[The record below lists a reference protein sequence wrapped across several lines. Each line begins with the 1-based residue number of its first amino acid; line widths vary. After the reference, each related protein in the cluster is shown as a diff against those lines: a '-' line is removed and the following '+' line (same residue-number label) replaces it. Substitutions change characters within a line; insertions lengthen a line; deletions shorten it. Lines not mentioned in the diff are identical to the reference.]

1 MRGVMMKLNKI
12 IKCFL
17 IISLLFFY
25 NGCQDNSKNIVI
37 SQDNEEVIEL
47 NFYGYKTEAINV
59 VAIEEILQSFM
70 KKYPNIKI
78 TYESVKG
85 IEYYEILKKRLS
97 SGNYDDI
104 FMIDEDNLNELKDEQ
119 YFEDLS
125 DLSTINNFN
134 DLSLNQ
140 MYQDDGRILYIP
152 TSISAFGLYC
162 NLDLLN
168 KHTKKFLKMRQN
180 LKKYANI
187 LLIKELL
194 L

>member
-1 MRGVMMKLNKI
+1 MKLNRI
-12 IKCFL
+12 IKYIL

-25 NGCQDNSKNIVI
+25 SGCQEKSKNIVI

-104 FMIDEDNLNELKDEQ
+104 FMIDEDNLNDLKDEQ
-119 YFEDLS
+119 YFED
-125 DLSTINNFN
+125 
-134 DLSLNQ
+134 
-140 MYQDDGRILYIP
+140 
-152 TSISAFGLYC
+152 
-162 NLDLLN
+162 
-168 KHTKKFLKMRQN
+168 
-180 LKKYANI
+180 
-187 LLIKELL
+187 
-194 L
+194 